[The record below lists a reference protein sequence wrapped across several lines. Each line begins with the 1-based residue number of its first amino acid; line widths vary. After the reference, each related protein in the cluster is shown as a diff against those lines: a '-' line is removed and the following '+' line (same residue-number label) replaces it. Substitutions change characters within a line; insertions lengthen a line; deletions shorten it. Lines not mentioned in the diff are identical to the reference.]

1 MSRQGYQIKKVIEW
15 TNNTGGPVTSGTVVV
30 VGDNLGVA
38 AVDLA
43 DGESGSVHVD
53 GAHEGPKVSSAVI
66 AQGEEVIW
74 DVSAGAFEDKNHTP
88 ATGDISKGAVAW
100 SSAGSGTTTFYFA
113 LTFSGAA
120 EKA

>member
-1 MSRQGYQIKKVIEW
+1 MATGHQIVKVITW
-15 TNNTGGPVTSGTVVV
+15 TNTTGSDVSSNDVVV
-30 VGDNLGVA
+30 IGDNIGVA
-38 AVDLA
+38 AVDIA
-43 DGESGSVHVD
+43 DTKSGSVNVD
-53 GAHEGPKVSSAVI
+53 GVFFAPKVSAAVI

-100 SSAGSGTTTFYFA
+100 EAAGSGTTTLLVA
-113 LTFSGAA
+113 LRFSGAA